1 MAETI
6 FGPGCADIRVERFEP
21 ICSRPSLT
29 ASTPM
34 TFDVPVPSFAFPSP
48 PTECVCFDFKTN
60 PAKTKVVANKEPTSR
75 VKIEPSEDCCSGV
88 YTVTP
93 IIEVPQ
99 CTIADYELSDTFAL
113 DSLGSTV
120 TWKLTMKDCQPRLSF
135 TTDIKPLVV
144 PSSCFRVVGDTCSDA
159 GEPASGCDN
168 ESKLRFA
175 LTIKAGD
182 EKYQKHNVYFG
193 VKKINDRYCSTYQI
207 SGGTMDLGSL
217 FGTGNPV
224 FLKPNDGSG
233 GGGIAGLHLDGSPY
247 SGKTWYGGGIGNIVD
262 DAHGGVIR
270 RGTLMRN
277 GNEVPGLEK
286 VNIPLVEW
294 DNTHQIIDTG
304 NTKAPSWSSVT
315 PDTKKGAGTIGNL
328 NITMPT
334 GLQWHSRGVA
344 LNMSTFQWNHSGLL
358 STFEESNV
366 SALLS
371 PAPTVI
377 TVKNAQVNASGLN
390 ILTGDTVISD
400 GVVRKPGLQ
409 VDAGD
414 GLRICGID
422 DRTPEYAKKE
432 WDYPDGR
439 QGKLEV
445 HYGMGLRIYNGEVEG
460 KAQYLEN
467 PSHAPGALDI
477 QYGKGLRMFA
487 GFDTKTGDPLYYEDV
502 SENPGAID
510 VNTGRGLT
518 IGADPAGTA
527 NPVRKDKLELL
538 TKSPDFMFCV
548 PEAKYKGTADGEEMA
563 TLALDD
569 QWDENAPV
577 NMDDFDLEKSW
588 VRHDSN
594 RELVVSTFIY
604 DSDGGPHPLY
614 LRFARNGMLLAA
626 SFKAVMAEDKGY
638 LTTDKK
644 GNRIP
649 IPRTDTKKVL
659 DYPDPVPIS

>member
-1 MAETI
+1 MADTV
-6 FGPGCADIRVERFEP
+6 FGPGCADIRVERFEA
-21 ICSRPSLT
+21 ICSRPALT

-48 PTECVCFDFKTN
+48 PTECVCFDFKDN
-60 PAKTKVVANKEPTSR
+60 PAKTTVVANKKPTSR

-99 CTIADYELSDTFAL
+99 CTIEDYEMSDTFAL
-113 DSLGSTV
+113 DSLGSTA

-135 TTDIKPLVV
+135 TTRIKPLVV

-159 GEPASGCDN
+159 GDPSFNCDN
-168 ESKLRFA
+168 ASKRRFA

-182 EKYQKHNVYFG
+182 AKNQKHNVYFN
-193 VKKINDRYCSTYQI
+193 VKKTNDNACSTYQI
-207 SGGTMDLGSL
+207 SSGTLDLNSL

-224 FLKPNDGSG
+224 FLKPTEAGGGG
-233 GGGIAGLHLDGSPY
+233 GGGIAGIHLDGSPS
-247 SGKTWYGGGIGNIVD
+247 SGETWYGGGIGNVSP
-262 DAHGGVIR
+262 DAHGDVIR
-270 RGTLMRN
+270 RGPLMRN
-277 GNEVPGLEK
+277 GNEVKGLEN
-286 VNIPLVEW
+286 VRIPIAQWPNV
-294 DNTHQIIDTG
+294 HQIVNNG
-304 NTKAPSWSSVT
+304 NSHAPSWSSVR
-315 PDTKKGAGTIGNL
+315 PDDESAPGEIGNL

-344 LNMSTFQWNHSGLL
+344 LNMSTFQWNPSGLL

-371 PAPTVI
+371 PAPTVT
-377 TVKNAQVNASGLN
+377 TVENTQVNASGLN
-390 ILTGDTVISD
+390 ILTGDTAVSD
-400 GVVRKPGLQ
+400 GAVLKPGLT

-422 DRTPEYAKKE
+422 ARTPEYAENK
-432 WDYPDGR
+432 WDYNDDR

-445 HYGMGLRIYNGEVEG
+445 HYGMGLRIYNGEVKG

-467 PSHAPGALDI
+467 TSH
-477 QYGKGLRMFA
+477 Q
-487 GFDTKTGDPLYYEDV
+487 
-502 SENPGAID
+502 PGAIV

-518 IGADPAGTA
+518 IGTDAAGTA
-527 NPVRKDKLELL
+527 NPIRKDKLEMR

-548 PEAKYKGTADGEEMA
+548 PEAKHKGTADGEEMA

-577 NMDDFDLEKSW
+577 NLGLVDIEKFW

-594 RELVVSTFIY
+594 RELVVSTPIY
-604 DSDGGPHPLY
+604 DSDGMPNILY

-626 SFKAVMAEDKGY
+626 AFYAVMATGKGY
-638 LTTDKK
+638 LKKDKN
-644 GNRIP
+644 GNLIP

-659 DYPDPVPIS
+659 DYPDPASTAQARRVST

>member
-6 FGPGCADIRVERFEP
+6 FGPGCADIRVERFEA
-21 ICSRPSLT
+21 ICSRPALT

-60 PAKTKVVANKEPTSR
+60 PAKTTVVANKEPTSR

-99 CTIADYELSDTFAL
+99 CTIENYELSDTFLL
-113 DSLGSTV
+113 DSMGSTA
-120 TWKLTMKDCQPRLSF
+120 TWKLTMQDCQPRLSF

-144 PSSCFRVVGDTCSDA
+144 PSSCFRVVGDQCSDA
-159 GEPASGCDN
+159 GDPSANCDDV
-168 ESKLRFA
+168 SKLWFA
-175 LTIKAGD
+175 LTLKAGD
-182 EKYQKHNVYFG
+182 EAYQKHNVYFN
-193 VKKINDRYCSTYQI
+193 VKKTNDNNCSTYQI
-207 SGGTMDLGSL
+207 SSGTMDLGAL

-224 FLKPNDGSG
+224 FLKPNDRSG
-233 GGGIAGLHLDGSPY
+233 GGGIAGLHLDGSPS
-247 SGKTWYGGGIGNIVD
+247 SGKTWYGGGIGNIAD
-262 DAHGGVIR
+262 DAYGGVIR
-270 RGTLMRN
+270 RGKLMRN
-277 GNEVPGLEK
+277 GNEVSGLEK
-286 VNIPLVEW
+286 VSIPLVQW
-294 DNTHQIIDTG
+294 DNTHQIINTG
-304 NTKAPSWSSVT
+304 NKPATSWSSVRPDDEST
-315 PDTKKGAGTIGNL
+315 PGEIGNL

-344 LNMSTFQWNHSGLL
+344 LNMSTFQWNPSGLL
-358 STFEESNV
+358 STFDESNV

-371 PAPTVI
+371 PAPTVT
-377 TVKNAQVNASGLN
+377 TVENTQVNASGLN
-390 ILTGDTVISD
+390 ILTGDTAISD
-400 GVVRKPGLQ
+400 GVVLKPGLT

-422 DRTPEYAKKE
+422 ARTPEYAENK
-432 WDYPDGR
+432 WDYNDDR

-445 HYGMGLRIYNGEVEG
+445 HYGMGLRIYNGEVQG

-467 PSHAPGALDI
+467 TSH
-477 QYGKGLRMFA
+477 Q
-487 GFDTKTGDPLYYEDV
+487 
-502 SENPGAID
+502 PGAIV

-518 IGADPAGTA
+518 IGTDAAGTA
-527 NPVRKDKLELL
+527 NPIRKDKLELL

-569 QWDENAPV
+569 QWDENDPV
-577 NMDDFDLEKSW
+577 NIGFFSIKKSW

-594 RELVVSTFIY
+594 CELVVSTLIY
-604 DSDGGPHPLY
+604 DSDGRPHTLY

-626 SFKAVMAEDKGY
+626 AFEAVIATDRGY
-638 LTTDKK
+638 LDSKKTT
-644 GNRIP
+644 P

-659 DYPDPVPIS
+659 D

>member
-6 FGPGCADIRVERFEP
+6 FGPGCADIRVERFEA
-21 ICSRPSLT
+21 ICSRPALT

-60 PAKTKVVANKEPTSR
+60 PAKTTVVANKEPTSR

-99 CTIADYELSDTFAL
+99 CTIEDYELSDKFVL

-135 TTDIKPLVV
+135 TPDIKPLVV

-159 GEPASGCDN
+159 GEPSSECDN
-168 ESKLRFA
+168 ASKLRFA
-175 LTIKAGD
+175 LTLKAGD
-182 EKYQKHNVYFG
+182 EAYQKHNVYFN
-193 VKKINDRYCSTYQI
+193 VKKTDDNDCSTYQI
-207 SGGTMDLGSL
+207 SSGTMDLGSL

-233 GGGIAGLHLDGSPY
+233 GGGGGIAGLHLDGSPY
-247 SGKTWYGGGIGNIVD
+247 SGETWYGGGIGNIAE

-270 RGTLMRN
+270 RGVLMRN
-277 GNEVPGLEK
+277 GNEVSGLGK
-286 VNIPLVEW
+286 VRIPLVQW
-294 DNTHQIIDTG
+294 DNTHQIINTG
-304 NTKAPSWSSVT
+304 NTPAPSWSSVK
-315 PDTKKGAGTIGNL
+315 PDTEDAGTIGNL

-344 LNMSTFQWNHSGLL
+344 LNMSTFQWNPSGLL

-366 SALLS
+366 SALIS
-371 PAPTVI
+371 PAPTVT
-377 TVKNAQVNASGLN
+377 TVENKQVNASGMN
-390 ILTGDTVISD
+390 IVTDDTLIPD
-400 GVVRKPGLQ
+400 GVVLKPGLK

-422 DRTPEYAKKE
+422 ARTPEYANKD
-432 WDYPDGR
+432 WDYPDDR

-445 HYGMGLRIYNGEVEG
+445 HYGMGLRIYNGAVNG

-467 PSHAPGALDI
+467 PSHVPGALDI
-477 QYGKGLRMFA
+477 QYGKGLRIFA
-487 GFDTKTGDPLYYEDV
+487 GLDPETGAPLYYEDV
-502 SENPGAID
+502 SKQPGAID

-518 IGADPAGTA
+518 IGADPAGTE
-527 NPVRKDKLELL
+527 NPIRKDKLELL

-577 NMDDFDLEKSW
+577 NMGVFNIEKSW

-594 RELVVSTFIY
+594 RELVVSTLVY

-626 SFKAVMAEDKGY
+626 AFKAVIAADRGY
-638 LTTDKK
+638 LDSNKTT
-644 GNRIP
+644 P

-659 DYPDPVPIS
+659 D

>member
-1 MAETI
+1 MAETV
-6 FGPGCADIRVERFEP
+6 FGPGCADIRVERFEA
-21 ICSRPSLT
+21 ICSRPALT

-34 TFDVPVPSFAFPSP
+34 TFDVPVPSFAFPYP

-60 PAKTKVVANKEPTSR
+60 PAKTTVVANKEPTSR

-99 CTIADYELSDTFAL
+99 CTIENYELSDTFLL
-113 DSLGSTV
+113 DSMGSTA
-120 TWKLTMKDCQPRLSF
+120 TWRLTMQDCQPRLSF

-144 PSSCFRVVGDTCSDA
+144 PSSCFRVVGDKCSDA
-159 GEPASGCDN
+159 GDPSANCDDV
-168 ESKLRFA
+168 SKLWFA
-175 LTIKAGD
+175 LTLKAGD
-182 EKYQKHNVYFG
+182 EAYQKHNVYFN
-193 VKKINDRYCSTYQI
+193 VKKTNDNNCSTYQI
-207 SGGTMDLGSL
+207 SSGTMDLGAL

-233 GGGIAGLHLDGSPY
+233 GGSIAGLHLDGSPS
-247 SGKTWYGGGIGNIVD
+247 SGETWYGGGIGNIAD
-262 DAHGGVIR
+262 DAYGGVIR
-270 RGTLMRN
+270 RGALMRN
-277 GNEVPGLEK
+277 GNEVAGLEK
-286 VNIPLVEW
+286 VSIPLVQW
-294 DNTHQIIDTG
+294 DNTHQIINTG
-304 NTKAPSWSSVT
+304 NTPAPSWSSVN
-315 PDTKKGAGTIGNL
+315 PDTENAGTIGNL

-344 LNMSTFQWNHSGLL
+344 LNMSTFQWNPSGLL

-366 SALLS
+366 SALIS
-371 PAPTVI
+371 PAPTVT
-377 TVKNAQVNASGLN
+377 TVENTQVNASGMN
-390 ILTGDTVISD
+390 IVTDDTAIPD
-400 GVVRKPGLQ
+400 GVILKPGLK
-409 VDAGD
+409 VDAGY

-422 DRTPEYAKKE
+422 ARTPEYAKKD
-432 WDYPDGR
+432 WNYPDDR

-445 HYGMGLRIYNGEVEG
+445 HYGMGLRIYNGEVNG
-460 KAQYLEN
+460 KAQYLAN
-467 PSHAPGALDI
+467 PSHAPGALDV
-477 QYGKGLRMFA
+477 QYGKGLRIFA
-487 GFDTKTGDPLYYEDV
+487 GLDPETGAPLHYEDV
-502 SENPGAID
+502 SDKPGAID

-518 IGADPAGTA
+518 IGADPAGTE
-527 NPVRKDKLELL
+527 NPIRKDKLELL

-548 PEAKYKGTADGEEMA
+548 PEAKHKGTADGEEMA

-577 NMDDFDLEKSW
+577 NMGVFNIEKSW

-594 RELVVSTFIY
+594 RELVVSTLVY

-626 SFKAVMAEDKGY
+626 AFKAVIATDRGY
-638 LTTDKK
+638 LDSNKTT
-644 GNRIP
+644 P

-659 DYPDPVPIS
+659 DYPNP

>member
-6 FGPGCADIRVERFEP
+6 FGPGCSDIRVERFEA
-21 ICSRPSLT
+21 ICSRPALT

-60 PAKTKVVANKEPTSR
+60 PAKTNVVANKEPTSR

-99 CTIADYELSDTFAL
+99 CTIENYELSDKFAL

-135 TTDIKPLVV
+135 TTDIKKLVV
-144 PSSCFRVVGDTCSDA
+144 PSSCFRVVGDKCSDA
-159 GEPASGCDN
+159 GDPSANCDDV
-168 ESKLRFA
+168 SKLWFA
-175 LTIKAGD
+175 LTLKAGD
-182 EKYQKHNVYFG
+182 EAYQKHNVYFN
-193 VKKINDRYCSTYQI
+193 VKKTNDNNCSTYQI
-207 SGGTMDLGSL
+207 SSGTLDLNSL

-224 FLKPNDGSG
+224 FLKSSEAGG
-233 GGGIAGLHLDGSPY
+233 GGGIAGLHLDGSPS
-247 SGKTWYGGGIGNIVD
+247 SGETWYGGGIGNVSP
-262 DAHGGVIR
+262 DAHGDVIR
-270 RGTLMRN
+270 RGPLMRN
-277 GNEVPGLEK
+277 GNEVKGLEN
-286 VNIPLVEW
+286 VQIPIAQWPNV
-294 DNTHQIIDTG
+294 HQIV
-304 NTKAPSWSSVT
+304 NKENSPAPSWSSVRPDDEST
-315 PDTKKGAGTIGNL
+315 PGKIGNL

-344 LNMSTFQWNHSGLL
+344 LNMSTFQWNPSGLL
-358 STFEESNV
+358 STFDESNV
-366 SALLS
+366 SALIS

-377 TVKNAQVNASGLN
+377 TMENAQVNASGLN

-400 GVVRKPGLQ
+400 GVVLKPGLT

-414 GLRICGID
+414 GLRVCGID
-422 DRTPEYAKKE
+422 ARTPEYAENK
-432 WDYPDGR
+432 WDYNDDR

-445 HYGMGLRIYNGEVEG
+445 HYGTGLRIYNGEVQG
-460 KAQYLEN
+460 KAQYLEK
-467 PSHAPGALDI
+467 PSH
-477 QYGKGLRMFA
+477 Q
-487 GFDTKTGDPLYYEDV
+487 
-502 SENPGAID
+502 PGAIV

-518 IGADPAGTA
+518 IGTDPAGTE
-527 NPVRKDKLELL
+527 NPIRKDKLELR

-548 PEAKYKGTADGEEMA
+548 PEAKHKGTSDGEEMA

-569 QWDENAPV
+569 QWDGNAPV
-577 NMDDFDLEKSW
+577 NMDDFALGKSW
-588 VRHDSN
+588 SRHDSN
-594 RELVVSTFIY
+594 SELVVSTYVY
-604 DSDGGPHPLY
+604 DSEGGPHPLY

-626 SFKAVMAEDKGY
+626 SFMAVMIADKGY
-638 LTTDKK
+638 LTEDKDH
-644 GNRIP
+644 NRTP

-659 DYPDPVPIS
+659 DYPDPAPTA

>member
-1 MAETI
+1 MAETV
-6 FGPGCADIRVERFEP
+6 FGPGCADIRVERFEAV
-21 ICSRPSLT
+21 CSRPALT

-60 PAKTKVVANKEPTSR
+60 PAKTTVVANKKPTSR

-99 CTIADYELSDTFAL
+99 CTIEDYEMSDTFAL
-113 DSLGSTV
+113 DSLGSTA

-135 TTDIKPLVV
+135 TTRIKPLVV

-159 GEPASGCDN
+159 GDPSFNCDN
-168 ESKLRFA
+168 ASKLRFA

-182 EKYQKHNVYFG
+182 AENQKHNVYFN
-193 VKKINDRYCSTYQI
+193 VKKTNDNACSTYQI
-207 SGGTMDLGSL
+207 SSGTLDLNSL

-224 FLKPNDGSG
+224 FLKPTEAGGGG
-233 GGGIAGLHLDGSPY
+233 GGGIAGIHLDGSPS
-247 SGKTWYGGGIGNIVD
+247 SGKTWYGGGIGNVSP
-262 DAHGGVIR
+262 DAHGAVIR
-270 RGTLMRN
+270 RGPLMRN
-277 GNEVPGLEK
+277 GNEVKGLEN
-286 VNIPLVEW
+286 VQIPITEW
-294 DNTHQIIDTG
+294 PNVHQIVTEEDIP
-304 NTKAPSWSSVT
+304 APSWSSVRPDDEST
-315 PDTKKGAGTIGNL
+315 PGEIGNL

-344 LNMSTFQWNHSGLL
+344 LNMSTFQWNPSGLL

-371 PAPTVI
+371 PAPTVT
-377 TVKNAQVNASGLN
+377 TVDNTQVNASGLN
-390 ILTGDTVISD
+390 ILTGDTAISD
-400 GVVRKPGLQ
+400 GVVLKPGLT
-409 VDAGD
+409 VDAGN

-422 DRTPEYAKKE
+422 ARTPEYAENK
-432 WDYPDGR
+432 WDYNDDR

-445 HYGMGLRIYNGEVEG
+445 HYGMGLRIYNGEVQG

-467 PSHAPGALDI
+467 ASH
-477 QYGKGLRMFA
+477 Q
-487 GFDTKTGDPLYYEDV
+487 
-502 SENPGAID
+502 PGAIV

-518 IGADPAGTA
+518 IGTDAAGTA
-527 NPVRKDKLELL
+527 NPIRKDKLELL

-548 PEAKYKGTADGEEMA
+548 PEAKHKGTADGEEMA

-569 QWDENAPV
+569 QWDENTPV
-577 NMDDFDLEKSW
+577 NMGVVDIEKSW

-594 RELVVSTFIY
+594 RELVVSTLVY
-604 DSDGGPHPLY
+604 DSNGEPHPLY

-626 SFKAVMAEDKGY
+626 AFYAVMATGKGY
-638 LTTDKK
+638 LKKDK
-644 GNRIP
+644 NNNLIP
-649 IPRTDTKKVL
+649 IPRTDTGKVL
-659 DYPDPVPIS
+659 D

>member
-1 MAETI
+1 MAETV
-6 FGPGCADIRVERFEP
+6 FGPGCADIRVERFEA
-21 ICSRPSLT
+21 ICSRPALT

-48 PTECVCFDFKTN
+48 PTECVCFDFKAN
-60 PAKTKVVANKEPTSR
+60 PAKTTVVANKEPTSR

-99 CTIADYELSDTFAL
+99 CTIENYELSGTFAL
-113 DSLGSTV
+113 DSLGSTAK
-120 TWKLTMKDCQPRLSF
+120 WKLTMKDCQPRLSF

-144 PSSCFRVVGDTCSDA
+144 PSSCFRVVGDQCSD
-159 GEPASGCDN
+159 SGDPSSNCDN
-168 ESKLRFA
+168 ASKRRFA
-175 LTIKAGD
+175 LTLKAGD
-182 EKYQKHNVYFG
+182 EAYQKHNVYFN
-193 VKKINDRYCSTYQI
+193 VKKTNDNDCSTYQI
-207 SGGTMDLGSL
+207 SSGTMDLGSL

-233 GGGIAGLHLDGSPY
+233 GVGIAGLHLDGSPD
-247 SGKTWYGGGIGNIVD
+247 SGETWYGGGIGNIVD

-270 RGTLMRN
+270 RGALMRN
-277 GNEVPGLEK
+277 GNEVSGLEK
-286 VNIPLVEW
+286 VSIPLVQW
-294 DNTHQIIDTG
+294 DNTHQIINTG
-304 NTKAPSWSSVT
+304 NKKAPSWSSVN
-315 PDTKKGAGTIGNL
+315 PDTEDAGTIGNL

-344 LNMSTFQWNHSGLL
+344 LNMSTFQWNPSGLL

-371 PAPTVI
+371 PAPTVT
-377 TVKNAQVNASGLN
+377 TVENTQVNASGLN
-390 ILTGDTVISD
+390 ILTGGTAISD
-400 GVVRKPGLQ
+400 GVVLKPGLT
-409 VDAGD
+409 VDAGN

-422 DRTPEYAKKE
+422 ARTPEYAKKE
-432 WDYPDGR
+432 WEYTDDR

-445 HYGMGLRIYNGEVEG
+445 HYGTGLRIYNGEVKG

-467 PSHAPGALDI
+467 SSHVPGAL
-477 QYGKGLRMFA
+477 
-487 GFDTKTGDPLYYEDV
+487 
-502 SENPGAID
+502 D

-527 NPVRKDKLELL
+527 NPIRKDKLELL

-548 PEAKYKGTADGEEMA
+548 PEARYKGTSDGEEMA

-569 QWDENAPV
+569 QWDGNTPV
-577 NMDDFDLEKSW
+577 NMDDFALGKSW
-588 VRHDSN
+588 SRHDSN
-594 RELVVSTFIY
+594 SELVVSTYVY
-604 DSDGGPHPLY
+604 DSEGGPHPLY

-626 SFKAVMAEDKGY
+626 SFMAVMIADKGY
-638 LTTDKK
+638 LTEDKDH
-644 GNRIP
+644 NRTP

-659 DYPDPVPIS
+659 DYPDPAPTA